1 MGPEVRR
8 PALRAALAI
17 PAAAFWVL
25 ARPAVSAPS
34 SPVAWTLRT
43 VRAVAK
49 GDPAR
54 GKALNKDCV
63 DCHGEA
69 GVIDTP
75 DVPNLAGQSPLYVY
89 KQLRDYK
96 ANTRASSIMNDAAAS
111 LSERDM
117 ADLAAFYGSL
127 RPAPLSAAAAH
138 APAAAAPVR
147 AEAKALATVGDGVR
161 MIVACD
167 ACHGERGS
175 GNPGFYGMPSLRGQK
190 YDDLHFELTSFRS
203 GDRAN
208 DVYRVMRDPARR
220 LTDAEIDALAS
231 YYSGSPIKA
240 TPPVPPAKP

>member
-1 MGPEVRR
+1 MRVG
-8 PALRAALAI
+8 AAVLF
-17 PAAAFWVL
+17 AAA
-25 ARPAVSAPS
+25 AAAGPS
-34 SPVAWTLRT
+34 SPVAWTLET

-49 GDPAR
+49 GSPAR
-54 GKALNKDCV
+54 GKTLHKDCA
-63 DCHGEA
+63 DCHGTS

-75 DVPNLAGQSPLYVY
+75 DVPNLAGQAALYVY

-96 ANTRASSIMNDAAAS
+96 AGTRQSSIMNDAVAA

-117 ADLAAFYGSL
+117 ADLAAFYASL
-127 RPAPLSAAAAH
+127 PRAPLPASPATP
-138 APAAAAPVR
+138 APAAGS
-147 AEAKALATVGDGVR
+147 LASVGDGVR

-203 GDRAN
+203 GDRGN

-231 YYSGSPIKA
+231 YYSGVPVKA
-240 TPPVPPAKP
+240 GPKTPAAP

>member
-1 MGPEVRR
+1 MRR

-17 PAAAFWVL
+17 PVAGFWAL
-25 ARPAVSAPS
+25 ARPAFSAPS

-54 GKALNKDCV
+54 GKTLNKDCA
-63 DCHGEA
+63 DCHGAE
-69 GVIDTP
+69 GTIDTP
-75 DVPNLAGQSPLYVY
+75 DVPNLAGQSALYVY

-96 ANTRASSIMNDAAAS
+96 GNHRASSIMNDAVAS

-117 ADLAAFYGSL
+117 ADLAAFYASL

-138 APAAAAPVR
+138 VPAAAAPVR

-167 ACHGERGS
+167 ACHGERGE

-190 YDDLHFELTSFRS
+190 FDDLHFELTSFRS

-231 YYSGSPIKA
+231 YYSGMPVKTTPAAPSP
-240 TPPVPPAKP
+240 KP